1 MALASTI
8 REPAALW
15 DELEVG
21 EPVLLRAASPLYRD
35 AYRVE
40 VLGRRSDRLQL
51 SFPMKDG
58 HVVLLPVGTSV
69 AIRRCQDVPGEVWTK
84 LVKRIGGE
92 QRSVLVARPCPE
104 TPLVAARPRP
114 TRAPVIALVSGKG
127 GVGTT
132 VTAINVAA
140 ALADAGKT
148 VCLVDAVAGVGDA
161 DVLMNVHSRW
171 NVSHVVRGERSPFE
185 AAIRGPG
192 RILLLAGGHPEAAE
206 GLGRRRTGELLS
218 RLSPLARYVDGVLVD
233 AGSGTTRYHASLM
246 AQADAVIVVTTPD
259 PHAVTD
265 VYALLHAA
273 ARWEGPF
280 AARLV
285 INQADE
291 PAEAAELARR
301 MEFAA
306 SCFLGVRLSF
316 LGAIPRDRAVERAVR
331 RQELVVTAAP
341 RSAAGAAMR
350 AIARELLAGGLLG
363 EAAPPQGVAR
373 RWLFRRRRGTREE
386 G

>member
-1 MALASTI
+1 MGSSI
-8 REPAALW
+8 QEPAALW
-15 DELEVG
+15 DELDVG
-21 EPVLLRAASPLYRD
+21 EPVLLRAASPLHRD

-58 HVVLLPVGTSV
+58 HLVLLPVGTSV
-69 AIRRCQDVPGEVWTK
+69 AVRRCEGGRGEVWTK
-84 LVKRIGGE
+84 LVKRLGGE
-92 QRSVLVARPCPE
+92 QRSVLLARPGPE
-104 TPLVAARPRP
+104 TPLVAARPRAA
-114 TRAPVIALVSGKG
+114 RAPVIALVSGKG

-132 VTAINVAA
+132 VTAINIAA
-140 ALADAGKT
+140 ILADAGKT

-171 NVSHVVRGERSPFE
+171 HVTHVVRGERSPFE
-185 AAIRGPG
+185 AAVRGPG
-192 RILLLAGGHPEAAE
+192 RVLLLAGGHPEAAE
-206 GLGRRRTGELLS
+206 GLGRRRTDELLD
-218 RLSPLARYVDGVLVD
+218 RLDPLTRHVDGVLVD

-246 AQADAVIVVTTPD
+246 AQADAAIVVTTPE

-273 ARWEGPF
+273 SRWEGPF
-280 AARLV
+280 AAHLV

-291 PAEAAELARR
+291 PGEAEELARK

-306 SCFLGVRLSF
+306 SRFLGVRLSF

-331 RQELVVTAAP
+331 RQELVAAAGP
-341 RSAAGAAMR
+341 RSAAAAAMR
-350 AIARELLAGGLLG
+350 AIAERLLASGLLG
-363 EAAPPQGVAR
+363 PVPPPPRGLAS
-373 RWLFRRRRGTREE
+373 RWLFRRRRPPAHHDG
-386 G
+386 